1 MDYGEHFFKLNKRD
15 ESGST
20 LKELLEQVERQT
32 GRKPEELKGP
42 EFPELLRHVWS
53 AFLALS
59 NSRNPAFSGVSPI
72 TFEQIRAFIEVTGTP
87 LGPKEVSA
95 IKRLD
100 NVFIKVM
107 NQ

>member
-1 MDYGEHFFKLNKRD
+1 M
-15 ESGST
+15 
-20 LKELLEQVERQT
+20 LEQVERQT
-32 GRKPEELKGP
+32 GCTPEELKGP
-42 EFPELLRHVWS
+42 DFPELLRNVWS

-87 LGPKEVSA
+87 LSPREVNA

-100 NVFIKVM
+100 TVFCRAM
-107 NQ
+107 Q